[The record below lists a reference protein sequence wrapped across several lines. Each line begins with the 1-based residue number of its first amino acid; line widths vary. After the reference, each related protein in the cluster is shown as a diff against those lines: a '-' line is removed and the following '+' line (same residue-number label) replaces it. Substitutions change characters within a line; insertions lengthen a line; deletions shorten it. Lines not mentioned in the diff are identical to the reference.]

1 MDSNDG
7 AHNVDVFNLESLVL
21 ITGPCSTLPDHCQRR
36 RLPPG
41 LVYHPVVEAAE
52 GDEPL
57 YIKNKLPLF
66 EVIDEAPTAGENID
80 DSPAAAVLR
89 RRRMRQQQQK
99 QTALGA
105 DGQEEDTSD
114 AHYQHLHRKPEY
126 VEKRVRTRE
135 VELYQYARWQEE
147 SGRTPKLHANIDSCA
162 TPIAATPTVEHDES
176 LLINETLKKLENAP
190 TANMHKRQ
198 RIGMRKELASL
209 LDSAGFQEARVR
221 SGRASPAVGPPST
234 RSGSPQPGA
243 GVEAEGANEG
253 QVAGE
258 GPAEGLLTSGERRLA
273 HSTSIVLEQLLVQ
286 ASRLPNIDPPMYHP
300 SSSPPMQQSDD
311 EQDVEADDESDIEQI
326 QPCDFSLPHKLYAG
340 LMKQRTGS

>member
-1 MDSNDG
+1 MDSNDS

-66 EVIDEAPTAGENID
+66 EVIDEAPAAGENAD

-162 TPIAATPTVEHDES
+162 TPTAATPTVEHDES
-176 LLINETLKKLENAP
+176 LLINETLKRLENAP

-209 LDSAGFQEARVR
+209 LDSAGFQEAR
-221 SGRASPAVGPPST
+221 
-234 RSGSPQPGA
+234 
-243 GVEAEGANEG
+243 
-253 QVAGE
+253 
-258 GPAEGLLTSGERRLA
+258 
-273 HSTSIVLEQLLVQ
+273 QLLVQ
-286 ASRLPNIDPPMYHP
+286 ASRLPDIDPPMYHP

-311 EQDVEADDESDIEQI
+311 EQDVEADGESDIEQI

-340 LMKQRTGS
+340 LMKQRAGS